1 MKYNILGNSNLKISV
16 ISFGSW
22 ATGGWM
28 WGGADTRASIRA
40 IQSSYEHG
48 VTTFDTAPIYGM
60 GFSEEVLAKA
70 LGGYPRDSYQILTK
84 FGLNWWDTQ
93 GEYYFESKDNDGN
106 PITIYRNARKEA
118 IIKECE
124 DSLKRLKTDYIDL
137 YQIHRPDSTT
147 PINETFE
154 AVYKLIK
161 EGKVRYAGVSNYT
174 VDQCEQALKSCLIVS
189 NQVPY
194 SMLERQIE
202 QDIIPYSVSKNIGIL
217 AYSPLQRGFLT
228 GKINT
233 NRKFGEGDHRQ
244 DSIYYKPHNLKA
256 INDFLNA
263 IKPIS
268 LTKQCSLSQLVLA
281 WTMRQKGITSLLVG
295 ARDENQALENL
306 HAVDVKLND
315 EDILFINKQLSLL
328 KISK

>member
-1 MKYNILGNSNLKISV
+1 
-16 ISFGSW
+16 
-22 ATGGWM
+22 
-28 WGGADTRASIRA
+28 
-40 IQSSYEHG
+40 
-48 VTTFDTAPIYGM
+48 
-60 GFSEEVLAKA
+60 
-70 LGGYPRDSYQILTK
+70 
-84 FGLNWWDTQ
+84 
-93 GEYYFESKDNDGN
+93 
-106 PITIYRNARKEA
+106 
-118 IIKECE
+118 
-124 DSLKRLKTDYIDL
+124 
-137 YQIHRPDSTT
+137 
-147 PINETFE
+147 
-154 AVYKLIK
+154 
-161 EGKVRYAGVSNYT
+161 
-174 VDQCEQALKSCLIVS
+174 
-189 NQVPY
+189 
-194 SMLERQIE
+194 MLERQIE

-244 DSIYYKPHNLKA
+244 DSIYYRPHNLKA

-315 EDILFINKQLSLL
+315 EDILFINKQLSIL